1 MGRFFRMQVD
11 QEALTDELF
20 AFVTDPRATR
30 NQRPV
35 VGELEDF
42 APDMLPVLENMCIDG
57 VDERHHVADYVD
69 VVVGELTR

>member
-1 MGRFFRMQVD
+1 MGRFFHLQVD

-20 AFVTDPRATR
+20 AFVTDPRASR

-42 APDMLPVLENMCIDG
+42 APDMIPVLEHMCIDG
-57 VDERHHVADYVD
+57 VDERRYVATYVD
-69 VVVGELTR
+69 AVVGELAR